1 MNKDKLIGIIQGI
14 LFIVFG
20 ILVAINGGA
29 SAMDTY
35 LGIVGLVAGSLLIIL
50 AIVSLIKTKQLPF
63 GALAIGGIAL
73 TIGGALLA
81 QDLTFAGIIWILLF
95 ALMGLGGALII
106 YGVYAICKGAPV
118 VGIAQ
123 LLIGIA
129 FIVLPLCYIHVD
141 GFQKAFWITVG
152 IVMVVYGC
160 LVIVSQFIDTKALS
174 KKK

>member
-1 MNKDKLIGIIQGI
+1 MKNKDKLVGIIQGI

-35 LGIVGLVAGSLLIIL
+35 LGIVGVVSGALLIIL
-50 AIVSLIKTKQLPF
+50 AIVSLAKTKQLPF
-63 GALAIGGIAL
+63 GVLAVGGIAL

-81 QDLTFAGIIWILLF
+81 QDLTFATIIWILLF
-95 ALMGLGGALII
+95 ALMGLGGALIV
-106 YGVYAICKGAPV
+106 YGIYAIVKGAAV
-118 VGIAQ
+118 VGIGQAI
-123 LLIGIA
+123 IGAA

-152 IVMVVYGC
+152 IVMIVYGA
-160 LVIVSQFIDTKALS
+160 LIIVSEFVNV